1 MSGRRLLP
9 RQILGLVLL
18 TFVLGIVVEIAV
30 AVLVARMIGPWPTLL
45 LIVGFSFAG
54 LLVVRR
60 GGARS
65 VRALRQAA
73 QARRLPGGEMTDA
86 VLLIVGGLL
95 MIPPGFV
102 LDLLGLLFVLPVTR
116 PLVRWLCGRFLRFQV
131 VGRVAQAWPGGP
143 TVVQGEIVA
152 HDDIGQPEGQPDVRD
167 PETRNDQ
174 IGPGPA

>member
-1 MSGRRLLP
+1 MSRRRLLP

-30 AVLVARMIGPWPTLL
+30 AVLVARVIGPWPTLL
-45 LIVGFSFAG
+45 LIVAFSFAG

-86 VLLIVGGLL
+86 VLL
-95 MIPPGFV
+95 
-102 LDLLGLLFVLPVTR
+102 FVLPVTR

-131 VGRVAQAWPGGP
+131 VGRMAQAWPGGP
-143 TVVQGEIVA
+143 TVVQGEIVT
-152 HDDIGQPEGQPDVRD
+152 HDDIGQPGVQPDARD
-167 PETRNDQ
+167 PQTRDDE
-174 IGPGPA
+174 IGPGPG

>member
-18 TFVLGIVVEIAV
+18 TVLLGIVVEITV
-30 AVLVARMIGPWPTLL
+30 AVLVARAIGPWPTLL

-65 VRALRQAA
+65 VLALRQAA
-73 QARRLPGGEMTDA
+73 QARRLPGGEMADA
-86 VLLIVGGLL
+86 VLLLVGGLL

-116 PLVRWLCGRFLRFQV
+116 PLVRRLCGRFLRIQV
-131 VGRVAQAWPGGP
+131 VGRMAQAWPDGP
-143 TVVQGEIVA
+143 TVVQGEIIT
-152 HDDIGQPEGQPDVRD
+152 HDEVGHPEVRD
-167 PETRNDQ
+167 DE
-174 IGPGPA
+174 IGPGQP

>member
-18 TFVLGIVVEIAV
+18 TFLLGIVVEIAV
-30 AVLVARMIGPWPTLL
+30 AVLVARVIGPWPTIL

-65 VRALRQAA
+65 VLALRQAA
-73 QARRLPGGEMTDA
+73 QARRLPGGEMADA
-86 VLLIVGGLL
+86 VLLLVGGLL

-102 LDLLGLLFVLPVTR
+102 LDLLGLLFVLPMTR
-116 PLVRWLCGRFLRFQV
+116 PLVRRLCGRFLRFQV
-131 VGRVAQAWPGGP
+131 VGRMAQAWPDAP
-143 TVVQGEIVA
+143 TVVQGEIIT
-152 HDDIGQPEGQPDVRD
+152 HDEVSHPEVRD
-167 PETRNDQ
+167 DE
-174 IGPGPA
+174 IGPGQP